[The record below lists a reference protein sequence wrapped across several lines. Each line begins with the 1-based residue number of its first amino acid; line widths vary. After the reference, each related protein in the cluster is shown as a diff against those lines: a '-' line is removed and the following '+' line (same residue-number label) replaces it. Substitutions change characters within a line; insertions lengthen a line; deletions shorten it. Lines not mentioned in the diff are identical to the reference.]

1 MTRRSAHPSAAR
13 STTSSPRWRA
23 GAWTRNRR
31 PRRSKRPGSRA
42 ISLQFAGAVAVGGRK
57 RARWGGSGLLGP
69 LTPRRATERGKL
81 TVILLF
87 LPPALLLFSLFVVVP
102 VVEAGWYSVY
112 NWNGYGRPTQWVGFA
127 NYLEVF
133 RTRAFLLALR
143 DNGLIIVASLLV
155 QLPLALGLA
164 IALSNRFR
172 GAVAL
177 RMLFFLPY
185 VLAEIATGL
194 IFSFVYDGDY
204 GLVASIWRLFG
215 AEAPHLLASTQ
226 TAMLAVLIVV
236 VWKYFGFHMMLFIAA
251 LQGMDKNLVEAAR
264 IDGASRPQVLRYV
277 VIPQL
282 YPTIRLSVFF
292 AIVGSLQLFDLVM
305 PLTRGGPADSSN
317 TLVTFLYNNGISRMR
332 VGYGSAIG
340 VILFLI
346 CVTFAFS
353 YKRWFMRDE

>member
-1 MTRRSAHPSAAR
+1 LTLPGQAVD
-13 STTSSPRWRA
+13 A
-23 GAWTRNRR
+23 GSIG
-31 PRRSKRPGSRA
+31 PVKSRA
-42 ISLQFAGAVAVGGRK
+42 WKIPLGDSGGN
-57 RARWGGSGLLGP
+57 
-69 LTPRRATERGKL
+69 GKF
-81 TVILLF
+81 TVLVLF
-87 LPPALLLFSLFVVVP
+87 LPPALMLFTLFVVLP
-102 VVEAGWYSVY
+102 IGEAAWFSAF
-112 NWNGYGRPTQWVGFA
+112 NWNGFGRPTNWVGFD
-127 NYLEVF
+127 NYRFVLE
-133 RTRAFLLALR
+133 TRAFWLALR
-143 DNGLIIVASLLV
+143 NNGLIVLVSLSI
-155 QLPLALGLA
+155 QLPLALALA
-164 IALSNRFR
+164 LMLADRFR

-204 GLVASIWRLFG
+204 GLVASIWRFFG

-251 LQGMDKNLVEAAR
+251 LQGMDRNLVEAAR

-277 VIPQL
+277 VIPLL

-317 TLVTFLYNNGISRMR
+317 TMVSFLYNNGISRMR

-340 VILFLI
+340 VILFMI
-346 CVTFAFS
+346 CVTFAFT

>member
-1 MTRRSAHPSAAR
+1 MRSP
-13 STTSSPRWRA
+13 A
-23 GAWTRNRR
+23 GAM
-31 PRRSKRPGSRA
+31 A
-42 ISLQFAGAVAVGGRK
+42 
-57 RARWGGSGLLGP
+57 
-69 LTPRRATERGKL
+69 ERGAIRDGKL
-81 TVILLF
+81 AMAVIF
-87 LPPALLLFSLFVVVP
+87 LPPALLLFTLFVVLP
-102 VVEAGWYSVY
+102 IGEAAWYSGF
-112 NWNGYGRPTQWVGFA
+112 NWNGFGRPTNWVGFD
-127 NYLEVF
+127 NYRFVLE
-133 RTRAFLLALR
+133 TRAFWLALR
-143 DNGLIIVASLLV
+143 NNGLIILVSLSI
-155 QLPLALGLA
+155 QLPLALALA
-164 IALSNRFR
+164 LLLAERFR

-204 GLVASIWRLFG
+204 GLVASIWHWFG

-251 LQGMDKNLVEAAR
+251 LQGIDRNLVEAAR
-264 IDGASRPQVLRYV
+264 IDGASRPQVLRFV
-277 VIPQL
+277 VIPLL

-317 TLVTFLYNNGISRMR
+317 TMVSFLYNNGISRMR

-340 VILFLI
+340 VILFII
-346 CVTFAFS
+346 CVTFAVT

>member
-1 MTRRSAHPSAAR
+1 MRSIGR
-13 STTSSPRWRA
+13 TEA
-23 GAWTRNRR
+23 GAW
-31 PRRSKRPGSRA
+31 A
-42 ISLQFAGAVAVGGRK
+42 MSLRGTNGDGR
-57 RARWGGSGLLGP
+57 
-69 LTPRRATERGKL
+69 LTAL
-81 TVILLF
+81 VLF
-87 LPPALLLFSLFVVVP
+87 LPPALMLFTLFVVLP
-102 VVEAGWYSVY
+102 IGEAAWFSGF
-112 NWNGYGRPTQWVGFA
+112 NWNGFGRPTNWVGFD
-127 NYLEVF
+127 NYRFVLE
-133 RTRAFLLALR
+133 TRAFWLALR
-143 DNGLIIVASLLV
+143 NNGLIIVVSLV
-155 QLPLALGLA
+155 IQLPLALALA
-164 IALSNRFR
+164 LVLAERFR

-185 VLAEIATGL
+185 ILAEIATGL

-226 TAMLAVLIVV
+226 TAMLAVLIVII
-236 VWKYFGFHMMLFIAA
+236 WKYFGFHMMLFIAA
-251 LQGMDKNLVEAAR
+251 LQGMDRNLVEAAR
-264 IDGASRPQVLRYV
+264 IDGATRPQVLRYV

-346 CVTFAFS
+346 CVTFAFT

>member
-1 MTRRSAHPSAAR
+1 VRGRVASAPSIGSM
-13 STTSSPRWRA
+13 STSA
-23 GAWTRNRR
+23 GA
-31 PRRSKRPGSRA
+31 
-42 ISLQFAGAVAVGGRK
+42 
-57 RARWGGSGLLGP
+57 
-69 LTPRRATERGKL
+69 TPERGSIRDGKL
-81 TVILLF
+81 ALAVIF
-87 LPPALLLFSLFVVVP
+87 LPPALLLFTLFVVLP
-102 VVEAGWYSVY
+102 IGEAAWYSGF
-112 NWNGYGRPTQWVGFA
+112 NWNGFGRPTNWVGLD
-127 NYLEVF
+127 NYRFVLE
-133 RTRAFLLALR
+133 TRAFWLALR
-143 DNGLIIVASLLV
+143 NNGLIVLVSLSI
-155 QLPLALGLA
+155 QLPLALALA
-164 IALSNRFR
+164 LMLADRFR

-194 IFSFVYDGDY
+194 IFSFVYDGNY

-226 TAMLAVLIVV
+226 TAMLAVLIVI

-277 VIPQL
+277 VIPLL

-292 AIVGSLQLFDLVM
+292 AVVGSLQLFDLVM

-317 TLVTFLYNNGISRMR
+317 TMVSFLYNNGISRMR

-340 VILFLI
+340 VILFVI
-346 CVTFAFS
+346 CVTFAVT

>member
-1 MTRRSAHPSAAR
+1 MEARQLTVRGQLASAPPIGPMPS
-13 STTSSPRWRA
+13 ST
-23 GAWTRNRR
+23 GAK
-31 PRRSKRPGSRA
+31 P
-42 ISLQFAGAVAVGGRK
+42 VGGSLRD
-57 RARWGGSGLLGP
+57 
-69 LTPRRATERGKL
+69 GKFAMA
-81 TVILLF
+81 VIF
-87 LPPALLLFSLFVVVP
+87 LPPALLLFTLFVVLP
-102 VVEAGWYSVY
+102 IGEAAWYSGF
-112 NWNGYGRPTQWVGFA
+112 NWNGFGRPTNWVGLD
-127 NYLEVF
+127 NYRFVLE
-133 RTRAFLLALR
+133 TRAFWLALR
-143 DNGLIIVASLLV
+143 NNGLIVLVSLSV
-155 QLPLALGLA
+155 QLPLALALA
-164 IALSNRFR
+164 LMLADRFR

-204 GLVASIWRLFG
+204 GLVASIWRFFG

-251 LQGMDKNLVEAAR
+251 LQGMDRNLVEAAR

-277 VIPQL
+277 VIPLL

-317 TLVTFLYNNGISRMR
+317 TMVSFLYNNGISRMR

-340 VILFLI
+340 VILFFI
-346 CVTFAFS
+346 CVTFAVT